1 MFGQVLV
8 TEFGKLRRSK
18 VTWFTLL
25 AISLGP
31 MGIALF
37 MWIVREPGR
46 AARLG
51 LLGAKANLSGLE
63 ATWTAFSYMLTL
75 IVGIGGMLLLSFIVA
90 FVFGREY
97 SEGTAKNML
106 ALPVGR
112 SQFVFAKFVVAAVWW
127 LALVCAVLVEAWAI
141 GQALGL
147 PGFSAELAGIAV
159 RNALLAAGVSFLVV
173 PVIAWITLVGKGYMA
188 PIGFAI
194 AMMALGNVASKT
206 GWAPFF
212 PWSVVPMLIGMVGAP
227 VEALPAASYVLLA
240 VTFAGGIAATV
251 AQFVYADN
259 VQ

>member
-1 MFGQVLV
+1 
-8 TEFGKLRRSK
+8 
-18 VTWFTLL
+18 
-25 AISLGP
+25 
-31 MGIALF
+31 
-37 MWIVREPGR
+37 
-46 AARLG
+46 
-51 LLGAKANLSGLE
+51 
-63 ATWTAFSYMLTL
+63 
-75 IVGIGGMLLLSFIVA
+75 
-90 FVFGREY
+90 
-97 SEGTAKNML
+97 
-106 ALPVGR
+106 
-112 SQFVFAKFVVAAVWW
+112 
-127 LALVCAVLVEAWAI
+127 
-141 GQALGL
+141 
-147 PGFSAELAGIAV
+147 LAGIAV